1 MVTFV
6 SEILDQTGRFG
17 MNNIE
22 AVNVLIIMYKQMV
35 LVYLLVFLAPMA
47 KYGTHSFIH
56 VNVLLELF
64 KTLLNVIYYP
74 NVLMEKYIILLPIR
88 AIVHMA

>member
-6 SEILDQTGRFG
+6 SEILVQTGRFG

-35 LVYLLVFLAPMA
+35 LVYLLVFLATMA
-47 KYGTHSFIH
+47 KYGTH
-56 VNVLLELF
+56 
-64 KTLLNVIYYP
+64 
-74 NVLMEKYIILLPIR
+74 
-88 AIVHMA
+88 